1 MTEIIDSFQE
11 YEMDKDQKLEFIKIF
26 KKYLNSNSETRD
38 DLLNEPFK
46 KLGTRIQQ
54 L

>member
-11 YEMDKDQKLEFIKIF
+11 YEMDKDQKDELIKIL
-26 KKYLNSNSETRD
+26 KKYLNSNSEKPD
-38 DLLNEPFK
+38 DPLIEPFK
-46 KLGTRIQQ
+46 KLGTRIQK